1 MPGGPPLAMRDL
13 EYIQGLLLE
22 VGVPCDGIFPLRRQ
36 THQMATV
43 VPKYQACTKAN
54 TPARTY
60 WPYMTTMYEARYST
74 MNFYTTYI
82 FMFHF
87 MINSLPSSPLAWLV
101 ILVSSTVFASILQSF
116 TVVCSRL
123 QSFAVVCSP
132 SRYFAVWS

>member
-1 MPGGPPLAMRDL
+1 MRDL

-60 WPYMTTMYEARYST
+60 LPYMTTMCEARYGT
-74 MNFYTTYI
+74 MIFYTTYWYI

-87 MINSLPSSPLAWLV
+87 MLLECLRKY
-101 ILVSSTVFASILQSF
+101 VFKNVPAFRIKN
-116 TVVCSRL
+116 
-123 QSFAVVCSP
+123 
-132 SRYFAVWS
+132 